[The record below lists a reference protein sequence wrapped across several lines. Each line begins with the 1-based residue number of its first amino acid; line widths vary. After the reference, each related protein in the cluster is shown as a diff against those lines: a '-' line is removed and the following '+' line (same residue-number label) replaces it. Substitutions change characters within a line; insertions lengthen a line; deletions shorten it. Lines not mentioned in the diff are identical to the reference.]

1 MLDKLRKITE
11 IMINKNKNSKELKKY
26 ILIQK
31 ILNDNNCFLKI
42 DIETAYS
49 ILRDLNFEEE
59 ELNNIY
65 KELINVK
72 ED

>member
-11 IMINKNKNSKELKKY
+11 IMINKNKNSKELEKY

-65 KELINVK
+65 KELINIK

>member
-11 IMINKNKNSKELKKY
+11 IMINKNKNSKELEKY

-31 ILNDNNCFLKI
+31 ILNDNNCFPKI

-59 ELNNIY
+59 ELKNIY

>member
-11 IMINKNKNSKELKKY
+11 IMINKNKNSKELEKY